1 MVTNMINTHFLKK
14 KLLKEVLFLLNKDVS
29 TIKSEIIMKR
39 YPAVAG
45 RFYSHKCS
53 DLKEDLA
60 SMIFEPLKK
69 KQAIGVIVPHAGYIF
84 SGACAGKVYGQVNI
98 PDSVIILG
106 VNHSGRGHAFAV
118 DANESWVTPLGE
130 IEIDDLLRSELLS
143 ESKIFKADPGVAKQE
158 HSLEV
163 QVPFIQYLNSKT
175 KILPIT
181 ISSRNIDQLI
191 AAGRDLAKVVQK
203 YPETLIVASTDMSHF
218 ISAQEAEKKDGL
230 AIMQILKKDP
240 EGLLNTVFEN
250 HISMCGVSP
259 TAIMLSAAN
268 QLGAKKVEQVDYTHS
283 GIVTGDHQE
292 VVAYLGMIVH

>member
-1 MVTNMINTHFLKK
+1 
-14 KLLKEVLFLLNKDVS
+14 
-29 TIKSEIIMKR
+29 MKR

-45 RFYSHKCS
+45 RFYSNERS
-53 DLKEDLA
+53 ELEENLA
-60 SMIFEPLKK
+60 AMIFEPLQK

-84 SGACAGKVYGQVNI
+84 SGACAGKVFGQVNI

-106 VNHSGRGHAFAV
+106 VNHSGIGHAFAV

-130 IEIDDLLRSELLS
+130 LEVDTVLRSELLNTS
-143 ESKIFKADPGVAKQE
+143 QIFKADPGVAKQE

-218 ISAQEAEKKDGL
+218 ISAREAEKKDGL
-230 AIMQILKKDP
+230 AINHILKQDP
-240 EGLLNTVFEN
+240 EGLLNTVFDN
-250 HISMCGVSP
+250 KISMCGVSP

-268 QLGAKKVEQVDYTHS
+268 HLGAQKVEQVDYTHS

-292 VVAYLGMIVH
+292 VVAYLGMIVY